1 MLQRHFCSFLSFN
14 SGGKS
19 KELIRDAIPGRSA
32 LTRSVTLHPQLE
44 KKKRNS
50 IKIIMEEQLGES
62 KGGKKAERYE
72 I

>member
-19 KELIRDAIPGRSA
+19 KELIRDAIPGRSD

-44 KKKRNS
+44 KKRNS
-50 IKIIMEEQLGES
+50 IKIIMEEQLGKN
-62 KGGKKAERYE
+62 KGGKKAEQYE